1 MTSTETVNPAPEAPP
16 TAADPA
22 ASNPPSPAST
32 APTAPSV
39 PPAEPP
45 AGRPV
50 IEPPAARAQHP
61 LLTAVIGIADL
72 MIDLIVLTIAGS
84 IVWALLSA
92 GLSLIVVLG
101 IGLLIIALSVW
112 VLRGYDWFERR
123 RTGAVYGVDIPGLPR
138 RRTPHAGF
146 KGFLHQCWLDASDST
161 PWRALGHLVASTV
174 IAWVFFVLAVVGLG
188 AGIGTVTA
196 IATGIAVRDD
206 GLSTWQSW
214 LQTPVALPIGIL
226 GIVVG
231 LAAAL
236 GYGFVDRALTRGILG
251 ASRTAVL
258 QRQVAAVSAQRTG
271 AVAAAEQ
278 QRVSIE
284 RDLHDGVQPRLVS
297 VAMTLGM
304 AKAKFDAE
312 PEVARELIDTAHSET
327 KDAITEL
334 RRLARGLHPAVLE
347 DRGLDAAL
355 SAIVARSPV
364 PVTLDVDL
372 PDRASSQ
379 AEAVIYFAVSE
390 GITNIAKHARATRC
404 SVRVDEVGD
413 RIVATITDD
422 GIGGAVVGQVG
433 APAISS
439 GGLAGIRDRA
449 VAAGG
454 SLRVSS
460 PVGGPTV
467 ITVEVPCAS

>member
-1 MTSTETVNPAPEAPP
+1 MIPTSDANASSAESGFDSTPSNAATPP
-16 TAADPA
+16 IDPPLP
-22 ASNPPSPAST
+22 SPPLPSPA
-32 APTAPSV
+32 
-39 PPAEPP
+39 PAHRTLGPI
-45 AGRPV
+45 ATS
-50 IEPPAARAQHP
+50 
-61 LLTAVIGIADL
+61 LIGIADL
-72 MIDLIVLTIAGS
+72 VIDLVILTVVGS
-84 IVWALLSA
+84 ILWTLLSA
-92 GLSLIVVLG
+92 GLSLVLVLG
-101 IGLLIIALSVW
+101 IGVFILALGVY
-112 VLRGYDWFERR
+112 VLRGYSWFEQR
-123 RTGAVYGVDIPGLPR
+123 RTGAVYGIDIAGLPR
-138 RRTPHAGF
+138 RRSQHAGF
-146 KGFLHQCWLDASDST
+146 KGFMHQIWLDSSDST
-161 PWRALGHLVASTV
+161 PWRALGHVAASTV
-174 IAWVFFVLAVVGLG
+174 VAWIFFTIAIAGLG
-188 AGIGTVTA
+188 TGVGTIAAIVAGARVDSDEA
-196 IATGIAVRDD
+196 AN
-206 GLSTWQSW
+206 WQRW
-214 LQTPVALPIGIL
+214 LPGELLLPVA
-226 GIVVG
+226 IVAALLG

-236 GYGFVDRALTRGILG
+236 SYGFVDRAMTRGILG
-251 ASRTAVL
+251 ASRAAVL
-258 QRQVAAVSAQRTG
+258 QRQVAVVSAQRTG

-304 AKAKFDAE
+304 AKAKFDTE
-312 PEVARELIDTAHSET
+312 PEAARELIDTAHSET

-334 RRLARGLHPAVLE
+334 RRLARGLHPAVLQ

-355 SAIVARSPV
+355 SAIIARSPV

-372 PDRASSQ
+372 PERASSQ

-390 GITNIAKHARATRC
+390 AITNIAKHARATRC
-404 SVRVDEVGD
+404 SVRVDRVDSAGVSD

-422 GIGGAVVGQVG
+422 GIGGAHVGQVG

>member
-1 MTSTETVNPAPEAPP
+1 MSAQQSPP
-16 TAADPA
+16 DAGGPPPADPPGA
-22 ASNPPSPAST
+22 
-32 APTAPSV
+32 V
-39 PPAEPP
+39 PIAAEPMTP
-45 AGRPV
+45 QPRRLGRV
-50 IEPPAARAQHP
+50 A
-61 LLTAVIGIADL
+61 TAFMGIADL
-72 MIDLIVLTIAGS
+72 VIDLVVLTVVGS
-84 IVWALLSA
+84 VLWALLSA
-92 GLSLIVVLG
+92 GLSLVLVLG
-101 IGLLIIALSVW
+101 IGVLILALGVY

-138 RRTPHAGF
+138 RRTQHTGF
-146 KGFLHQCWLDASDST
+146 KGFMHQIWLDSSDST
-161 PWRALGHLVASTV
+161 PWRALGHVVASTV
-174 IAWVFFVLAVVGLG
+174 IAWVFFLLAVAGLG
-188 AGIGTVTA
+188 AGTGMVLA
-196 IATGIAVRDD
+196 IATGAVADD
-206 GLSTWQSW
+206 SAEGWRSW
-214 LQTPVALPIGIL
+214 IETPIALPLGIL
-226 GIVVG
+226 GIVLG

-236 GYGFVDRALTRGILG
+236 GYGFVDRALSRGILG
-251 ASRTAVL
+251 ASRASIL

-304 AKAKFDAE
+304 AKAKFDSE
-312 PEVARELIDTAHSET
+312 PEAARALIDTAHTET

-334 RRLARGLHPAVLE
+334 RRLARGLHPAVLQ

-372 PDRASSQ
+372 PERASSQ
-379 AEAVIYFAVSE
+379 AEAVVYFAVSE
-390 GITNIAKHARATRC
+390 AITNIAKHARATRC
-404 SVRVDEVGD
+404 SVRVDRVQSAGAVD

-422 GIGGAVVGQVG
+422 GIGGARVGQVG

>member
-1 MTSTETVNPAPEAPP
+1 MNAVTSTETVNPAPESGGAE
-16 TAADPA
+16 
-22 ASNPPSPAST
+22 
-32 APTAPSV
+32 APSLATPTSAAPM

-45 AGRPV
+45 TQPPTGRPAFD
-50 IEPPAARAQHP
+50 PPAARALHP
-61 LLTAVIGIADL
+61 LATAVIGVADL
-72 MIDLIVLTIAGS
+72 MIDLIVLSIAGT
-84 IVWALLSA
+84 IVWTLLTT
-92 GLSLIVVLG
+92 GISLVVVLG
-101 IGLLIIALSVW
+101 IGLLVMLLGVW

-123 RTGAVYGVDIPGLPR
+123 RTGAVYGIDIPGLPR
-138 RRTPHAGF
+138 RRTPHSGF

-174 IAWVFFVLAVVGLG
+174 LAWVFFALAVVGLG
-188 AGIGTVTA
+188 AGTGTVVA
-196 IATGIAVRDD
+196 IATGVAASDD
-206 GLSTWQSW
+206 GAGSWQSW

-226 GIVVG
+226 AMVVG

-258 QRQVAAVSAQRTG
+258 QRQVAAVSAQRSG

-304 AKAKFDAE
+304 AKAKFDTE
-312 PEVARELIDTAHSET
+312 PEAARELIDTAHTET

-372 PDRASSQ
+372 PERASSQ
-379 AEAVIYFAVSE
+379 AEAVVYFAVSE
-390 GITNIAKHARATRC
+390 AITNIAKHARATRC
-404 SVRVDEVGD
+404 SVRVDRVGD

-422 GIGGAVVGQVG
+422 GIGGALVGQVG